1 MSEQLIPINI
11 LIGDRT
17 YRIKSL
23 PKDEEV
29 IRKTLKIINDKI
41 IEFKT
46 QFAGK
51 DMQDYIAMVM
61 IWYATQTSAD
71 SNPILEKEI
80 TEAFLKMEEQLDK
93 AL

>member
-1 MSEQLIPINI
+1 MSELIPINI
-11 LIGDRT
+11 LIADRT
-17 YRIKSL
+17 YRIKTL
-23 PKDEEV
+23 AADEAV
-29 IRKTLKIINDKI
+29 IRRTLKTINDKI

-61 IWYATQTSAD
+61 IWYATQVGSETSPA
-71 SNPILEKEI
+71 LEKEL
-80 TEAFLKMEEQLDK
+80 TDALQKMEIQIDK

>member
-1 MSEQLIPINI
+1 VTELIPINI

-17 YRIKSL
+17 YRIKTL
-23 PKDEEV
+23 AKDEEV
-29 IRKTLKIINDKI
+29 IRRTLKIINDKI

-61 IWYATQTSAD
+61 IWYATQASAD
-71 SNPILEKEI
+71 TNPALENEMM
-80 TEAFLKMEEQLDK
+80 EALLKMEEQMDK

>member
-1 MSEQLIPINI
+1 MTELIPINI

-17 YRIKSL
+17 YRIKTL
-23 PKDEEV
+23 AKDEEV
-29 IRKTLKIINDKI
+29 IRKTLKSINEKI

-51 DMQDYIAMVM
+51 DMQDYIAMVL
-61 IWYATQTSAD
+61 IWYATESSSDT
-71 SNPILEKEI
+71 NPALEKEM
-80 TEAFLKMEEQLDK
+80 TDALQKMEEQIDK